1 MDRNAVVAAICRMTR
16 RKPGDVQGHLS
27 LATAGLSSSFGLT
40 ALRSVLE
47 SQGCGRLPALTPTMT
62 VDALVDLVGG
72 TPPAAGGSATAPA
85 PAAVSPSPAAP
96 TPAAASAGSRPPARP
111 ATPRPAANA
120 LPIGLGMDMQEI
132 GTFPAADDFREH
144 PFYAGTFT
152 PQELATAVL
161 RPDPRAHLCGLFCA
175 KEAAKKSHPALLDV
189 RMSDL
194 CVLPDEAGRPVL
206 RVADGVA
213 AAAGLRFL
221 VSITHTDT
229 VAAATC
235 VALAD

>member
-16 RKPGDVQGHLS
+16 RKAGDVEGHLS
-27 LATAGLSSSFGLT
+27 LASTGLSSSFGLT

-47 SQGCGRLPALTPTMT
+47 SQGCGRLPALAPTMT
-62 VDALVDLVGG
+62 VNSLVDLVVGA
-72 TPPAAGGSATAPA
+72 PQAVDGSAT
-85 PAAVSPSPAAP
+85 SPVAIQAITATASPA
-96 TPAAASAGSRPPARP
+96 ARP
-111 ATPRPAANA
+111 ATSRSATAVA

-132 GTFPAADDFREH
+132 ASFPVADDFREH
-144 PFYAGTFT
+144 PFYAGTFA

-161 RPDPRAHLCGLFCA
+161 RPNPRAHLCGLFCA
-175 KEAAKKSHPALLDV
+175 KEAAKKSHHALLDV

-206 RVADGVA
+206 RVADSVA

-235 VALAD
+235 VAIAD

>member
-27 LATAGLSSSFGLT
+27 LASTGLSSSFGLT

-47 SQGCGRLPALTPTMT
+47 SQGCGRLPPLAATMT
-62 VDALVDLVGG
+62 VDAIVDLVVG
-72 TPPAAGGSATAPA
+72 TPQAVDGLATS
-85 PAAVSPSPAAP
+85 PAAVPATASPAS
-96 TPAAASAGSRPPARP
+96 PASRP
-111 ATPRPAANA
+111 ATSRSAAA
-120 LPIGLGMDMQEI
+120 GSLPIGLGMDMQEI
-132 GTFPAADDFREH
+132 ASFPATDDFREH
-144 PFYAGTFT
+144 PFYAGTFA

-161 RPDPRAHLCGLFCA
+161 RPNPRAHLCGLFCA

-206 RVADGVA
+206 RVADSVA
-213 AAAGLRFL
+213 AAVGLRFL

-235 VALAD
+235 VALTD

>member
-16 RKPGDVQGHLS
+16 RKPGDVPGHLS
-27 LATAGLSSSFGLT
+27 LASAGLSSSFGLT

-47 SQGCGRLPALTPTMT
+47 SQGCGRLPALAPTMT
-62 VDALVDLVGG
+62 IDALVDLVGG
-72 TPPAAGGSATAPA
+72 APPAADGPTTRQPSGSAA
-85 PAAVSPSPAAP
+85 SPSPAPSPSRPQAP
-96 TPAAASAGSRPPARP
+96 PATARPSAAAM
-111 ATPRPAANA
+111 
-120 LPIGLGMDMQEI
+120 PIGLGMDMQEI
-132 GTFPAADDFREH
+132 ATFPAADDLREH

-175 KEAAKKSHPALLDV
+175 KEAAKKAHPALLDV

-206 RVADGVA
+206 RVADGL
-213 AAAGLRFL
+213 AAGLRFL

-235 VALAD
+235 VVLSE

>member
-1 MDRNAVVAAICRMTR
+1 MDRTAVVAAICRMTR

-62 VDALVDLVGG
+62 VDALVALVTGE
-72 TPPAAGGSATAPA
+72 PPAAAAPTLAAQASPAATAQ
-85 PAAVSPSPAAP
+85 AVSPASARGEIRAAAP
-96 TPAAASAGSRPPARP
+96 RPPAAARPSAAPV
-111 ATPRPAANA
+111 
-120 LPIGLGMDMQEI
+120 GLGIDMQEI
-132 GTFPAADDFREH
+132 ASFPLADDLREH
-144 PFYAGTFT
+144 PFYAGNFT

-161 RPDPRAHLCGLFCA
+161 RPNPRAHLCGLFCA

-189 RMSDL
+189 RMADL
-194 CVLPDEAGRPVL
+194 AVLPDATGRPVL

-221 VSITHTDT
+221 VSITHTDA

-235 VALAD
+235 VALGD

>member
-27 LATAGLSSSFGLT
+27 LASAGLSSSFGLT

-62 VDALVDLVGG
+62 IEALVDLVGG
-72 TPPAAGGSATAPA
+72 APQAAAGPATSPVAVPATVSPAPTVSRPQAPPATAR
-85 PAAVSPSPAAP
+85 PS
-96 TPAAASAGSRPPARP
+96 AAAM
-111 ATPRPAANA
+111 
-120 LPIGLGMDMQEI
+120 PIGLGMDMQEI
-132 GTFPAADDFREH
+132 ASFPAADDFREH

-161 RPDPRAHLCGLFCA
+161 RPNPRAHLCGLFCA

-213 AAAGLRFL
+213 AAVGLRFL
-221 VSITHTDT
+221 VSITHTDA

>member
-16 RKPGDVQGHLS
+16 RNVGDVQGHLS
-27 LATAGLSSSFGLT
+27 LASTGLSSSFGLT

-47 SQGCGRLPALTPTMT
+47 SQGYGPLPALAPTMT
-62 VDALVDLVGG
+62 VDALVDLVVG
-72 TPPAAGGSATAPA
+72 TPQAVDGSAT
-85 PAAVSPSPAAP
+85 SPAAIP
-96 TPAAASAGSRPPARP
+96 ATTSPAARS
-111 ATPRPAANA
+111 ATPRSATAAA
-120 LPIGLGMDMQEI
+120 LPIGLGIDMQEI
-132 GTFPAADDFREH
+132 ASFPAADDFREH
-144 PFYAGTFT
+144 PFYAGTFA

-161 RPDPRAHLCGLFCA
+161 RPNPRAHLCGLFCA

-194 CVLPDEAGRPVL
+194 CVLPDETGRPVL
-206 RVADGVA
+206 RVADSVA

-235 VALAD
+235 VALTD